1 MCIGGCIKLR
11 ITRAYGAL
19 CDRVWPTNNSDRFI
33 NIETHA
39 DSMAEKETIYLET
52 SLVSYYTAKASR
64 DIVVLAHQQ
73 ITRDWW
79 DAYYDHYT
87 FYISEIVREEA
98 SRGDP
103 SASSLRLE
111 FIRNIP
117 HLKITK
123 EIENIAGLYI
133 NELQIPKDSIR
144 DALHI
149 SIACVHKVDY
159 LVTWNCT
166 HIANAHTIKKLYKIN
181 REHGL
186 YTPVICTP
194 EELIEVV

>member
-1 MCIGGCIKLR
+1 MRIMWECGGLWDMV
-11 ITRAYGAL
+11 RA
-19 CDRVWPTNNSDRFI
+19 TNNSDRFI
-33 NIETHA
+33 NIESHVEPM
-39 DSMAEKETIYLET
+39 SEKETVYLET
-52 SLVSYYTAKASR
+52 SVVSYYTGKKSR

-79 DAYYDHYT
+79 DAFCNHYE
-87 FYISEIVREEA
+87 FYISEIVREEV

-117 HLKITK
+117 HLKITE
-123 EIENIAGLYI
+123 EIENIAGMYI
-133 NELQIPKDSIR
+133 DELRIPKDSIR

-149 SIACVHKVDY
+149 SIACIHKVDY

-166 HIANAHTIKKLYKIN
+166 HIANAHTIKKLYELNK
-181 REHGL
+181 EHGL

-194 EELIEVV
+194 EELIEVA